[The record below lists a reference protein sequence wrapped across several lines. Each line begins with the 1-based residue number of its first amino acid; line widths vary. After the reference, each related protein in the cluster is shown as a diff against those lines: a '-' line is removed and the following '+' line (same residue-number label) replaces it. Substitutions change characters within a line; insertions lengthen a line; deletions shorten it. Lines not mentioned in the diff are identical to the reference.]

1 MTVLFRDGWTDR
13 MRRARQSEDAPPAD
27 FGAQATDAPFVISVS
42 GDPTAAAFHRR
53 VSDEGLPLRW
63 VTIEAVAEGRLP
75 IAVLADWIAA
85 APGVYMRDGWSVDA
99 GDVAL
104 RAVVAALCDAHP
116 NVIRAEERS
125 TNWCKPFHVAALA
138 AVPRRVV
145 QLPPTLMTTRH
156 ALAGRVIKNCSS
168 APSFVLDGDTLSGV
182 AEPVLS
188 QARLRGRELRVH
200 VLDGVCFAVEV
211 VTTALDYRKEGGAEM
226 RPAAIDAAL
235 AADLCDLTAAEGLRF
250 SGIDLILTGEGPFVI
265 EVNPMPGYHGYDLAP
280 WGEESI
286 TTRLYNRLSRAP

>member
-1 MTVLFRDGWTDR
+1 MTVLFRDGWVDR
-13 MRRARQSEDAPPAD
+13 MGRARQSEDAPPED
-27 FGAQATDAPFVISVS
+27 FGAQATGAPFVISVS
-42 GDPTAAAFHRR
+42 GDPTAAGFHKR
-53 VSDEGLPLRW
+53 VTDEGLPLRW
-63 VTIEAVAEGRLP
+63 VTIEAVADGRLP
-75 IAVLADWIAA
+75 LAVLADWIAA
-85 APGVYMRDGWSVDA
+85 APGVYIRDGWSADA
-99 GDVAL
+99 GGVAL
-104 RAVVAALCDAHP
+104 RAVVAALCDQHP
-116 NVIRAEERS
+116 NVIRAGEQS

-138 AVPRRVV
+138 AVRRRVAL
-145 QLPPTLMTTRH
+145 LPPTLMTTRH

-168 APSFVLDGDTLSGV
+168 APSFVLDGDTLSDV
-182 AEPVLS
+182 TEPVLS

-200 VLDGVCFAVEV
+200 VLDGVCFPVEV

-226 RPAAIDAAL
+226 RPAVIDAAL

-250 SGIDLILTGEGPFVI
+250 SGIDLVLTGEGPFVI

>member
-13 MRRARQSEDAPPAD
+13 MGRARQSEDAPPED
-27 FGAQATDAPFVISVS
+27 FGAAATDAPIVIGVS
-42 GDPTAAAFHRR
+42 GDPTAAGFHKR
-53 VSDEGLPLRW
+53 VTDEGLPLRW
-63 VTIEAVAEGRLP
+63 VTIEAVADGRLP
-75 IAVLADWIAA
+75 LGLLAEWMAA
-85 APGVYMRDGWSVDA
+85 APGVYIRDGWSADA
-99 GDVAL
+99 GGVAL
-104 RAVVAALCDAHP
+104 RAVVAALCDQHP

-145 QLPPTLMTTRH
+145 LLPPTLMTTRH

-168 APSFVLDGDTLSGV
+168 APSFVLDGDTLSDV
-182 AEPVLS
+182 TEPVLS
-188 QARLRGRELRVH
+188 QARLRGREFRVH
-200 VLDGVCFAVEV
+200 VLDGVCFPVEV

-226 RPAAIDAAL
+226 RPAVIDAAL
-235 AADLCDLTAAEGLRF
+235 AADLCDLTEAEGLRF

-286 TTRLYNRLSRAP
+286 TTRLYNRLSRVP